1 MIKKLLLTICA
12 LLVINIS
19 GCMPFL
25 DQFDGGYRYCKKH
38 DVVWHKQWGETH
50 NCKEGAIIRNANG
63 SIKIKE
69 AWETQPKEVK

>member
-1 MIKKLLLTICA
+1 MKYI
-12 LLVINIS
+12 VIIILCLFLS
-19 GCMPFL
+19 GCMPFF

-38 DVVWHKQWGETH
+38 DICWHKGFGETH
-50 NCKEGAIIRNANG
+50 NCKEGAIIRNSDG